1 MNNTWGSA
9 LNNNNN
15 NNDLYKQY
23 CKKIK
28 EIHKGDEDD

>member
-1 MNNTWGSA
+1 MNVYIIDIQS
-9 LNNNNN
+9 
-15 NNDLYKQY
+15 DLYKQY